1 MTAAARRFA
10 DLVGNTPLLALDRFA
25 GALHGRILAK
35 IEYLNPAGSIRTR
48 GAVQIKSLAARR
60 IGDENHGRIDERLLL
75 AVENSSIER
84 TGIRADG
91 NFELA
96 ARGIDTERR
105 IQRIDGDIG
114 PI

>member
-1 MTAAARRFA
+1 M
-10 DLVGNTPLLALDRFA
+10 LPYEV
-25 GALHGRILAK
+25 RILPCIRRHIIPGEEPVVTGSNAV
-35 IEYLNPAGSIRTR
+35 EMNPAGSIRTR